1 MMRYVALSIAL
12 LAAVVGYV
20 VLLHRSSESDLP
32 GERIYGAKDAKINV
46 YVEPMLINAAS
57 DSMQVRVSVSMAGP
71 LEGDQPAVS
80 DHDYTILL
88 GHDETLDR
96 IEVHAHQLAPV
107 TTVDLDLNDGDI
119 SSYPLDSYRA
129 GLWVRVAETPAPP
142 GAQSLSSPLHVTV
155 WERVL
160 GFRMHTEEL
169 PNGVQ
174 GGSHLGFEIHRGFAV
189 AFFVLA
195 AYTAMAILGFGG
207 LTIGILVFLGIRK
220 PEATLTGALAG
231 MVFALPALR
240 NALPGGP
247 PLGVSVDISVFLW
260 AELMAVAGITL
271 LIFTWARSGPR
282 P

>member
-1 MMRYVALSIAL
+1 MRYLALSIVL

-20 VLLHRSSESDLP
+20 ALLHRSSESDLP
-32 GERIYGAKDAKINV
+32 GERVYGDKDAKINV

-71 LEGDQPAVS
+71 LEADQPAVS

-88 GHDETLDR
+88 GHDETLER

-107 TTVDLDLNDGDI
+107 TTLDLDLNDGDV

-142 GAQSLSSPLHVTV
+142 RAQSLSSPLHVTV
-155 WERVL
+155 WERIL
-160 GFRMHTEEL
+160 GFRMHSEEL
-169 PNGVQ
+169 PNGVR
-174 GGSHLGFEIHRGFAV
+174 GGSRLGFEIHRGFAV

-195 AYTAMAILGFGG
+195 AYAAMAILGFGG

-247 PLGVSVDISVFLW
+247 PLGVSADIFVFLW
-260 AELMAVAGITL
+260 SELMAVAAITL